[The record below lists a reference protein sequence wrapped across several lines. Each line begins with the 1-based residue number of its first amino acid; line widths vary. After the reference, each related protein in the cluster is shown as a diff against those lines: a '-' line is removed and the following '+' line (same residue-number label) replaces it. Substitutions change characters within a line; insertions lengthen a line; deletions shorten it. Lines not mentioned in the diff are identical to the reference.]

1 MSAVKETYSFGDENC
16 RLIYRYAITGLETA
30 NTELVNKIAGIMDEA
45 FDAAEEQIEKELYK
59 RGLMT
64 CNAYLERIDDMR
76 VNGNYLVQDYIK
88 ELDTKYKER
97 DMAYVLVCQ
106 PTEVLEAYYLTGFSD
121 TGEPQFSPNLAEA
134 HRYLSLDKAKQMSEF
149 LVRSRAAV
157 NCTVRLD
164 TLK

>member
-1 MSAVKETYSFGDENC
+1 MVKETYSWGDEKC

-30 NTELVNKIAGIMDEA
+30 DTELVKDLESMMDKI

-88 ELDTKYKER
+88 ELDAKYGGQKN
-97 DMAYVLVCQ
+97 D
-106 PTEVLEAYYLTGFSD
+106 
-121 TGEPQFSPNLAEA
+121 
-134 HRYLSLDKAKQMSEF
+134 
-149 LVRSRAAV
+149 
-157 NCTVRLD
+157 
-164 TLK
+164 

>member
-1 MSAVKETYSFGDENC
+1 MVKETYSIEGRKC
-16 RLIYRYAITGLETA
+16 RLLYRYAVTDLETA
-30 NTELVNKIAGIMDEA
+30 DTELVEDLDSMMDKV

-88 ELDTKYKER
+88 ELDEKYSGKEI
-97 DMAYVLVCQ
+97 AYVIVCQ

-121 TGEPQFSPNLAEA
+121 TGEPQFSSNLAEA

-149 LVRSRAAV
+149 LVCSRAAV